1 MYLLDQEELS
11 VKMNTSDIY
20 LDFKKSLF
28 KVNILKEAIDSLKE
42 IESWP
47 TTLLLKSLYL
57 WNPMS

>member
-42 IESWP
+42 
-47 TTLLLKSLYL
+47 LNLGQQLYF
-57 WNPMS
+57 